1 MRLVAA
7 LARRAGLDANPLR
20 RGSDRAEAWLRIGL
34 VLAFLIASPLAA
46 IGLGK
51 LTSAASYSAARAQAA
66 SERYVPAVLVDKVA
80 RAADDPLYGASRLR
94 LGAGPVDRPGR
105 AAAQTGQVPA
115 PVGSKAGRTVS
126 IWVDRAG
133 QLAYPPIG
141 ESQIA
146 SRVIAVIALTPAA
159 LGVVLLIV
167 LWLAR
172 SALDRRRL
180 KDWAAEWSDR
190 RAALDKTHAL
200 SRRQARAKSRAAA
213 GRPTLALTRSC
224 SAGREHNSQS
234 AQRIQDVARQRGYLC
249 HL

>member
-66 SERYVPAVLVDKVA
+66 SEQYVPAVLVDKVA
-80 RAADDPLYGASRLR
+80 RAADDPLYGAS
-94 LGAGPVDRPGR
+94 GFVWAR
-105 AAAQTGQVPA
+105 ARWTAPDGQRQTGNVPA

-159 LGVVLLIV
+159 LGIVLLIV
-167 LWLAR
+167 LWLAK
-172 SALDRRRL
+172 AVLDRRRL
-180 KDWAAEWSDR
+180 QDWAAEWSAVEPQWTKR
-190 RAALDKTHAL
+190 TH
-200 SRRQARAKSRAAA
+200 
-213 GRPTLALTRSC
+213 
-224 SAGREHNSQS
+224 
-234 AQRIQDVARQRGYLC
+234 
-249 HL
+249 

>member
-80 RAADDPLYGASRLR
+80 RAADDPLYGAS
-94 LGAGPVDRPGR
+94 GFVWAR
-105 AAAQTGQVPA
+105 ARWTAPDGQRQTGNVPA

-159 LGVVLLIV
+159 LGILLLIV
-167 LWLAR
+167 LWLAK
-172 SALDRRRL
+172 AVLDRRRL
-180 KDWAAEWSDR
+180 QDWAAEWSAVEPQWTKR
-190 RAALDKTHAL
+190 TH
-200 SRRQARAKSRAAA
+200 
-213 GRPTLALTRSC
+213 
-224 SAGREHNSQS
+224 
-234 AQRIQDVARQRGYLC
+234 
-249 HL
+249 

>member
-66 SERYVPAVLVDKVA
+66 SEQYVPAVLVEKVA
-80 RAADDPLYGASRLR
+80 RAADDPLYGAS
-94 LGAGPVDRPGR
+94 GFVWAR
-105 AAAQTGQVPA
+105 ARWTAPDGQRQTGNVPA

-159 LGVVLLIV
+159 LGILLLIV
-167 LWLAR
+167 LWLAK
-172 SALDRRRL
+172 AVLDRRRL
-180 KDWAAEWSDR
+180 QDWAAEWSAVEPQWTKR
-190 RAALDKTHAL
+190 TH
-200 SRRQARAKSRAAA
+200 
-213 GRPTLALTRSC
+213 
-224 SAGREHNSQS
+224 
-234 AQRIQDVARQRGYLC
+234 
-249 HL
+249 

>member
-66 SERYVPAVLVDKVA
+66 SEQYVPAVLVEKVA
-80 RAADDPLYGASRLR
+80 RAADDPLYGAS
-94 LGAGPVDRPGR
+94 GFVWAR
-105 AAAQTGQVPA
+105 ARWTAPDGQRQTGNVPA
-115 PVGSKAGRTVS
+115 PVGSKAGHTVS

-159 LGVVLLIV
+159 LGIVLLIV
-167 LWLAR
+167 LWLAK
-172 SALDRRRL
+172 AILDRRRL
-180 KDWAAEWSDR
+180 QDWAAEWSAVEPQWTKR
-190 RAALDKTHAL
+190 TH
-200 SRRQARAKSRAAA
+200 
-213 GRPTLALTRSC
+213 
-224 SAGREHNSQS
+224 
-234 AQRIQDVARQRGYLC
+234 
-249 HL
+249 

>member
-66 SERYVPAVLVDKVA
+66 SEQYVPAVLVEKVA
-80 RAADDPLYGASRLR
+80 RAADDPLYGAS
-94 LGAGPVDRPGR
+94 GFVWAR
-105 AAAQTGQVPA
+105 ARWTAPDGQRRTGNVPA

-159 LGVVLLIV
+159 LGIVLLIV
-167 LWLAR
+167 LWLAK
-172 SALDRRRL
+172 AVLDRRRL
-180 KDWAAEWSDR
+180 QDWAAEWSAVEPQWTKR
-190 RAALDKTHAL
+190 TH
-200 SRRQARAKSRAAA
+200 
-213 GRPTLALTRSC
+213 
-224 SAGREHNSQS
+224 
-234 AQRIQDVARQRGYLC
+234 
-249 HL
+249 

>member
-66 SERYVPAVLVDKVA
+66 SEQYVPAVLVDKVA
-80 RAADDPLYGASRLR
+80 RAADDPLYGAS
-94 LGAGPVDRPGR
+94 GFVWAR
-105 AAAQTGQVPA
+105 ARWTAPDGQRHTGNVPA

-141 ESQIA
+141 GSQIA

-159 LGVVLLIV
+159 LGIVLLIV
-167 LWLAR
+167 LWLAK
-172 SALDRRRL
+172 AVLDRRRL
-180 KDWAAEWSDR
+180 QDWAAEWSAVEPQWTKR
-190 RAALDKTHAL
+190 TH
-200 SRRQARAKSRAAA
+200 
-213 GRPTLALTRSC
+213 
-224 SAGREHNSQS
+224 
-234 AQRIQDVARQRGYLC
+234 
-249 HL
+249 

>member
-1 MRLVAA
+1 MRWVAA

-34 VLAFLIASPLAA
+34 VVVFLIASPLAA

-51 LTSAASYSAARAQAA
+51 LTNAASASAARAQAA
-66 SERYVPAVLVDKVA
+66 SERQVTAVLLDRVA
-80 RAADDPLYGASRLR
+80 RAADDPLYGSTGFVWA
-94 LGAGPVDRPGR
+94 R
-105 AAAQTGQVPA
+105 ARWTAPDGQQRRGEVPA
-115 PVGSKAGRTVS
+115 PVGSKAGGIVS
-126 IWVDRAG
+126 IWVDSTG
-133 QLAYPPIG
+133 QLVYPPIG

-180 KDWAAEWSDR
+180 KDWAAEWSAVEPEWTR
-190 RAALDKTHAL
+190 RT
-200 SRRQARAKSRAAA
+200 
-213 GRPTLALTRSC
+213 P
-224 SAGREHNSQS
+224 
-234 AQRIQDVARQRGYLC
+234 
-249 HL
+249 

>member
-7 LARRAGLDANPLR
+7 LARRAGLDANPLS

-66 SERYVPAVLVDKVA
+66 SEQYVPAVLVEKVA
-80 RAADDPLYGASRLR
+80 RAADDPLYGAS
-94 LGAGPVDRPGR
+94 GFVWAR
-105 AAAQTGQVPA
+105 ARWTAPDGQRQTGNVPA

-133 QLAYPPIG
+133 QLVYPPIG

-159 LGVVLLIV
+159 LGIVLLIV
-167 LWLAR
+167 LWLAK
-172 SALDRRRL
+172 AVLDRRRL
-180 KDWAAEWSDR
+180 QDWAAEWSAVEPQWTKR
-190 RAALDKTHAL
+190 TH
-200 SRRQARAKSRAAA
+200 
-213 GRPTLALTRSC
+213 
-224 SAGREHNSQS
+224 
-234 AQRIQDVARQRGYLC
+234 
-249 HL
+249 

>member
-20 RGSDRAEAWLRIGL
+20 RGSDRAEAWLRIAL

-66 SERYVPAVLVDKVA
+66 SERYVPAVLVEKVA
-80 RAADDPLYGASRLR
+80 RAADDPLYGAS
-94 LGAGPVDRPGR
+94 GFVWAR
-105 AAAQTGQVPA
+105 ARWTAPDGQRQTGNVPA
-115 PVGSKAGRTVS
+115 PVGSKAGRTVY

-159 LGVVLLIV
+159 LGIVLLIV
-167 LWLAR
+167 LWLAK
-172 SALDRRRL
+172 AVLDRRRL
-180 KDWAAEWSDR
+180 QDWAAEWSAVEPQWTKR
-190 RAALDKTHAL
+190 TH
-200 SRRQARAKSRAAA
+200 
-213 GRPTLALTRSC
+213 
-224 SAGREHNSQS
+224 
-234 AQRIQDVARQRGYLC
+234 
-249 HL
+249 

>member
-66 SERYVPAVLVDKVA
+66 SEQYVPAVLVEKVA
-80 RAADDPLYGASRLR
+80 RAADDPLYGAS
-94 LGAGPVDRPGR
+94 GFVWAR
-105 AAAQTGQVPA
+105 ARWTAPDGQRQTGNVPA

-159 LGVVLLIV
+159 LGIVLLIV
-167 LWLAR
+167 LWLAK
-172 SALDRRRL
+172 AVLDRRRL
-180 KDWAAEWSDR
+180 QDWAAEWSAVEPQWTKR
-190 RAALDKTHAL
+190 TH
-200 SRRQARAKSRAAA
+200 
-213 GRPTLALTRSC
+213 
-224 SAGREHNSQS
+224 
-234 AQRIQDVARQRGYLC
+234 
-249 HL
+249 